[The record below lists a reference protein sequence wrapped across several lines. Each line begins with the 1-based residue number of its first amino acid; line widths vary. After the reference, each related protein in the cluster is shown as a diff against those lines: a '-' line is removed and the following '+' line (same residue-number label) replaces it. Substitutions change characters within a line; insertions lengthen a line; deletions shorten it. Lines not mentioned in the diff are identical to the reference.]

1 MAQTARNMR
10 IDTDGS
16 AANVCKAV
24 TSPPA
29 SSQPPLLRYR
39 PGSAA
44 CACSGRQLN
53 HLGGDFLLTRQS
65 FLTFKCLEST
75 PIIVSFDTVAV
86 LSAQWS

>member
-1 MAQTARNMR
+1 MAQAARNMR

-16 AANVCKAV
+16 AAQSARQ
-24 TSPPA
+24 SRRHRRQLRA
-29 SSQPPLLRYR
+29 LLRYR

-44 CACSGRQLN
+44 CACSGREFN